1 MRHVSRWMGL
11 SLVLIA
17 LLLADQAYA
26 KDRISRDSN
35 DIIKGTSCIMG
46 GRVIK
51 AEPRERDGQHY
62 YNIRI
67 LSDDGKMRR
76 IQIDSKSGRRL
87 KGRGRDRR

>member
-1 MRHVSRWMGL
+1 MRIFRWIGL
-11 SLVLIA
+11 SLVLIS

-26 KDRISRDSN
+26 KDRISRDEAVEYARR
-35 DIIKGTSCIMG
+35 IMG

-76 IQIDSKSGRRL
+76 IQIDSQSGRRL